1 MPFPKKKKKK
11 PTSPQLEYLRKQREQ
26 EWDDAMK
33 RGRKSYPTVEEN
45 FKQRKELKRLE
56 KKYGIKKD

>member
-1 MPFPKKKKKK
+1 MPFPKKKKKSR
-11 PTSPQLEYLRKQREQ
+11 SPQLEYLQKQRER
-26 EWDDAMK
+26 EWDDVMK
-33 RGRKSYPTVEEN
+33 RGRKSYPTTEEN